1 MSEIATHRLG
11 DLLVSPPEYGAN
23 ATALPPD
30 GVRPRYLRITDIDE
44 TGRLLHDDVRSI
56 HDLMAEPYLLN
67 SSDIVIARTGNTV
80 GKSYIHDERNGPLAF
95 AGYLVRFRI
104 DPTKAEP
111 QFIFQFLHTPNYYAW
126 VQRTLRTGA
135 QPNINASE
143 YKKLEVPAFSP
154 TQQRRIAEILGT
166 VDEAIEQTEAL
177 IAKQQQ
183 VKAGLMHELFTRG
196 VTADGTLRPP
206 PAEAPHLYQDCPL
219 GPIPKQWEYTLLDD
233 IAQRG
238 SGHTPNRNHPEY
250 WDGGIKWVSL
260 ADSWRLDRV
269 YISETDKEISDLGIT
284 NSSAVLH
291 PPGIVVL
298 SRDAGVG
305 KSAITTCEMAVSQH
319 FMCWHCG
326 PKLDTHYLYYWL
338 QYRKREFENIATG
351 STIPTIGLR
360 YFKHYRL
367 NVPTNVDE
375 QKKIGVMLLS
385 SDKGIQ
391 TETAHLAKLRQQKQ
405 GLMQDLLTGRVR
417 VDQPNGHSEI
427 APSS

>member
-1 MSEIATHRLG
+1 MITKDSETPDDIGIAAVVTAEIPN
-11 DLLVSPPEYGAN
+11 LVCGYHL
-23 ATALPPD
+23 ALIKPD
-30 GVRPRYLRITDIDE
+30 
-44 TGRLLHDDVRSI
+44 
-56 HDLMAEPYLLN
+56 
-67 SSDIVIARTGNTV
+67 
-80 GKSYIHDERNGPLAF
+80 KS
-95 AGYLVRFRI
+95 RI
-104 DPTKAEP
+104 DPVYLSKQLGTPSVVNHFACRASGSTRYGLSSATIADTKLPLAP
-111 QFIFQFLHTPNYYAW
+111 LP
-126 VQRTLRTGA
+126 
-135 QPNINASE
+135 
-143 YKKLEVPAFSP
+143 
-154 TQQRRIAEILGT
+154 QQRRIAEILGT
-166 VDEAIEQTEAL
+166 VDEVIEQTEAL

-183 VKAGLMHELFTRG
+183 VKAGLMHDLFTRG
-196 VTADGTLRPP
+196 VTATGTLRPP
-206 PAEAPHLYQDCPL
+206 PAEAPHLYQPSPL
-219 GPIPKQWEYTLLDD
+219 GPIPKEWDYALLDG

-269 YISETDKEISDLGIT
+269 YISETDKEISALGIS

-319 FMCWHCG
+319 FMCWRCG

-367 NVPTNVDE
+367 HVPSDGDE
-375 QKKIGVMLLS
+375 QRKIGAMLLS
-385 SDKGIQ
+385 LDEGIQ

-405 GLMQDLLTGRVR
+405 GLMQDLLTGRVP
-417 VDQPNGHSEI
+417 VPV
-427 APSS
+427 A